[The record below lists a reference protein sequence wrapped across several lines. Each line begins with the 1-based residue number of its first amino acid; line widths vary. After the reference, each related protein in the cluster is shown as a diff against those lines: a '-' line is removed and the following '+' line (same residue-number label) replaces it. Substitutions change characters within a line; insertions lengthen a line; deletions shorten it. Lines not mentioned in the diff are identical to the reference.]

1 MLVAVAFNVY
11 LKYIIRNLING
22 GLSILEVKLVFLYL
36 YTKKKKDTYLLDE
49 VSNVINSKLLFS

>member
-1 MLVAVAFNVY
+1 MSIVFKLLMLVAVAFNVY

-36 YTKKKKDTYLLDE
+36 YTKKKRTLIYLTKFLM
-49 VSNVINSKLLFS
+49 

>member
-36 YTKKKKDTYLLDE
+36 YTKKKKGH
-49 VSNVINSKLLFS
+49 LFT